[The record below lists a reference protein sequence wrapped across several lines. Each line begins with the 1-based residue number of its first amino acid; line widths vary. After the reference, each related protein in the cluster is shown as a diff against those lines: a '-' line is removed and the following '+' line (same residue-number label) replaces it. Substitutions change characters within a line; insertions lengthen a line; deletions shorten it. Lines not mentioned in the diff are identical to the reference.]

1 MTINPADNWVSCT
14 DFALCRGIQGIFA
27 HAFALLCVSACA
39 GSSVSGYDDTSSD
52 NSTADAADPSA
63 ASPEPSA
70 APGSSPAAT
79 GPHVTAGNVPFVSRI
94 TSSDQPVTFQ
104 VLFSLLVQR
113 WHFIMTHLL

>member
-1 MTINPADNWVSCT
+1 MAD
-14 DFALCRGIQGIFA
+14 LCSFDA
-27 HAFALLCVSACA
+27 YLLFLCVRA

-79 GPHVTAGNVPFVSRI
+79 GPHVTTGNV
-94 TSSDQPVTFQ
+94 QLTFM
-104 VLFSLLVQR
+104 S
-113 WHFIMTHLL
+113 